1 MVEKNLEKKDF
12 FFLNFCSMLNL
23 RVNLKS
29 QNPTRFANFNLNQRN
44 ATRYQNNINSI
55 SKIIKKSRFSTT
67 KSNVTFDSRKSR
79 K

>member
-55 SKIIKKSRFSTT
+55 SKIIKNHQKIKIFHD
-67 KSNVTFDSRKSR
+67 KIKCNF
-79 K
+79 